1 MSWIW
6 PILAVLIIFMWTFA
20 VVDIVRRR
28 HTMSGVGIVAW
39 LIAIVVFP
47 VLGTIV
53 YFLVHGLHG
62 PPAEQREPEIED
74 RLPLA

>member
-6 PILAVLIIFMWTFA
+6 PILAVLVIFMWTFA
-20 VVDIVRRR
+20 VIDIVRRR

-39 LIAIVVFP
+39 LIAIFVLP
-47 VLGTIV
+47 VLGALV
-53 YFLVHGLHG
+53 YFLVHGIHG
-62 PPAEQREPEIED
+62 PPTAQRDPEEE

>member
-6 PILAVLIIFMWTFA
+6 PILAVLVIFMWTFA
-20 VVDIVRRR
+20 VIDIVRRR

-47 VLGTIV
+47 VVGTIV
-53 YFLVHGLHG
+53 YFLVHGIHG
-62 PPAEQREPEIED
+62 PPAAQRDPEVEE